1 MNTIKRNLLEDE
13 KRIELLSSILL
24 GVLPLSQIIVSE
36 AGSVLIQL
44 PHSEVELKSLIIVLV
59 LTYRAWVAKNISFY
73 VLPLLPSC

>member
-59 LTYRAWVAKNISFY
+59 LTY
-73 VLPLLPSC
+73 